1 MHWKHAEGMSL
12 CYGVAL
18 YGVSGK
24 LLGAMI
30 MHCCRIVNGIKNK
43 NIKNSLDDNME
54 YWQKVHQIPQND
66 FGW

>member
-1 MHWKHAEGMSL
+1 
-12 CYGVAL
+12 
-18 YGVSGK
+18 
-24 LLGAMI
+24 

-66 FGW
+66 FEW